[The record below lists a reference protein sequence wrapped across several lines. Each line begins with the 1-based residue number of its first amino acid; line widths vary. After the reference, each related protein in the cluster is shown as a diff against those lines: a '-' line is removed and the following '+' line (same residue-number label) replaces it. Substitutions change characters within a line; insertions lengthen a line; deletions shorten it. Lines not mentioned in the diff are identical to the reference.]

1 MQSGKTILRIF
12 IIFGLTMMMAAAIG
26 CNGGDGGGGGGGGGA
41 DTTAPQ
47 VSSVAPAD
55 GATDITL
62 DADISANFNEAMDAT
77 TVNDTSMTISPAVAG
92 SVAYNATAQRATFSP
107 TVGLTASTTY
117 TVTLTT
123 GCTDAAGNPLAAD
136 YSWSFTTGTTAV
148 NEWTQVGGQVSPVN
162 FESEDPTMMIVSDSP
177 AVGYRDVSFGI
188 NLNRWDG
195 STWGTSATDP
205 SGGNCITSIYHTPAF
220 CSNGSTIYMAYSHE
234 GVSGSTSEA
243 FYNRIF
249 VYQWTVGAGYS
260 IMNSGSEI
268 SIPWNGTDGGA
279 NAWEPAIGCYDS
291 DLPWVAYVEQD
302 IASGSD
308 DLAWGVEMT
317 GTSSSRTNA
326 IDRNTNAGS
335 YTTNVRTV
343 GIMRDSVD
351 LNCAYVAQWES
362 HHNEQDQTD
371 LYVSHTCGGSA
382 TALGGA
388 VTDDWDYN
396 NLSKPSMAWFDGKLH
411 IAYTRAN
418 ETDNTKHVY
427 VKSYSGGTWTTVGG
441 GPVSAFSASDHYDSA
456 NPDLIVADGTLYVA
470 WQEEDN
476 YSGSFIYVAYYD
488 PGTSAW
494 VIDGDQLNVDTTRSA
509 LDPSLTYNANDG
521 YLYVAF
527 EEMVS
532 GYAEIFVKRKRHIP

>member
-1 MQSGKTILRIF
+1 M
-12 IIFGLTMMMAAAIG
+12 LTAATG
-26 CNGGDGGGGGGGGGA
+26 CSGGDGGGGGGG

-47 VSSVAPAD
+47 VSSAAPAN

-62 DADISANFNEAMDAT
+62 DADISAVFNEAMNAT
-77 TVNDTSMTISPAVAG
+77 TVNGTSMTISPAVAG
-92 SVAYNATAQRATFSP
+92 SVAYDTAAHRATFSP
-107 TVGLTASTTY
+107 TVALTASTTY
-117 TVTLTT
+117 TVTITT
-123 GCTDAAGNPLAAD
+123 GCTDTSGNPLATA

-148 NEWTQVGGQVSPVN
+148 NAWTQVGGQVSPAGN
-162 FESEDPTMMIVSDSP
+162 ESEDPTMMIVSDSP
-177 AVGYRDVSFGI
+177 AVGYRHASFEV

-195 STWGTSATDP
+195 ATWGSSVTDP
-205 SGGNCITSIYHTPAF
+205 SGGNCISSIYHTPAF

-234 GVSGSTSEA
+234 GVSGSTDEA

-249 VYQWTVGAGYS
+249 VYQWTVGGGYS

-268 SIPWNGTDGGA
+268 SIPWNPTDTGA

-302 IASGSD
+302 IASSSED
-308 DLAWGVEMT
+308 DAWGVEMSGT
-317 GTSSSRTNA
+317 GSSRTNA
-326 IDRNTNAGS
+326 IDRNTSSGS
-335 YTTNVRTV
+335 YATDVRTV
-343 GIMRDSVD
+343 GVMQESGG
-351 LNCAYVAQWES
+351 CAYVAQWES

-371 LYVSHTCGGSA
+371 LYVSYTCGSSA

-396 NLSKPSMAWFDGKLH
+396 HLSKPSLAWYDGKLH

-418 ETDNTKHVY
+418 ESDYTKHLY
-427 VKSYSGGTWTTVGG
+427 VKSYSGGSWSIVGG
-441 GPVSAFSASDHYDSA
+441 GAVSAFSAADHYDSA

-470 WQEEDN
+470 WEESDQ
-476 YSGSFIYVAYYD
+476 YDGPFIYVAYYD

-494 VIDGDQLNVDTTRSA
+494 VIDGAQLNVDTGRQA
-509 LDPSLTYNANDG
+509 GDPSLAYNTNDG

-527 EEMVS
+527 EENVS
-532 GYAEIFVKRKRHIP
+532 GDSEIFVKRKRHIP